1 MMRNPKNADRPK
13 HNTKN
18 NEIQK
23 EKNKLKR
30 QKIEMDQAS
39 DTKLYSKAHRGGDEK
54 PTQAY
59 SEVRRGARRG
69 DNEGESMK
77 TTWYDNSTPHL
88 ASKYDVQVRKTI
100 PYYDDFHVETIHFIK
115 AIGMHPRL
123 WLDTGCGT
131 GLFVEQAFDIFK
143 ETIFILAD
151 PSPEM
156 MNEAKNKLQKKK
168 EGGRIRFLDPVSTE
182 NLTLKLRADVITAIQ
197 SHHYLSQAIREKA
210 TRTCYRLLKNKG
222 FYITFENIRPF
233 SKKGIENAK
242 KYWSAF
248 QLSKGK
254 DAETVRNHLKRF
266 DSEYFPIT
274 VEKHLK
280 LLRTSGFQTVELF
293 WYSYMQAGFYCIK

>member
-1 MMRNPKNADRPK
+1 MK
-13 HNTKN
+13 
-18 NEIQK
+18 
-23 EKNKLKR
+23 KNKKGFNQEEKTR
-30 QKIEMDQAS
+30 AS
-39 DTKLYSKAHRGGDEK
+39 
-54 PTQAY
+54 
-59 SEVRRGARRG
+59 
-69 DNEGESMK
+69 
-77 TTWYDNSTPHL
+77 DNSTPHL
-88 ASKYDVQVRKTI
+88 ASQYDAQIRDTI
-100 PYYDDFHVETIHFIK
+100 PYYDDFHRETIHFIK
-115 AIGMHPRL
+115 AIGISPKL

-151 PSPEM
+151 PSSGM

-210 TRTCYRLLKNKG
+210 TRTCYGLLKNKG
-222 FYITFENIRPF
+222 LYITFENIRPF

-254 DAETVRNHLKRF
+254 DVETVRNHMKRF
-266 DSEYFPIT
+266 DLEYFPIT

-280 LLRTSGFQTVELF
+280 LLRASGFQTVELF

>member
-1 MMRNPKNADRPK
+1 MK
-13 HNTKN
+13 
-18 NEIQK
+18 
-23 EKNKLKR
+23 KNKKGFN
-30 QKIEMDQAS
+30 QE
-39 DTKLYSKAHRGGDEK
+39 EK
-54 PTQAY
+54 TQ
-59 SEVRRGARRG
+59 S
-69 DNEGESMK
+69 S
-77 TTWYDNSTPHL
+77 DNSTPHL
-88 ASKYDVQVRKTI
+88 ASQYDAQIRDTI
-100 PYYDDFHVETIHFIK
+100 PYYDDFHRETIHFIK
-115 AIGMHPRL
+115 AIGMNPKL

-197 SHHYLSQAIREKA
+197 SHHYSSQAIREKA
-210 TRTCYRLLKNKG
+210 TMTCYGLLKNKG
-222 FYITFENIRPF
+222 LYITFENIRPF

-254 DAETVRNHLKRF
+254 DVETVRNHIKRF

-280 LLRTSGFQTVELF
+280 LLRASGFQTVELF
-293 WYSYMQAGFYCIK
+293 WYSCMQAGFYCIK